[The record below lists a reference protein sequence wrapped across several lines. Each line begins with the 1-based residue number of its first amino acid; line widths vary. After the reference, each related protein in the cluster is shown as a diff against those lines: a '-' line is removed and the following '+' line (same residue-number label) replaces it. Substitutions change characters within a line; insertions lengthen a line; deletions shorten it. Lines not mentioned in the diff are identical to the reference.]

1 MYSKFCK
8 MQEHVFKIYVHDS
21 TIITDHQNMWKYKL
35 RNIFC
40 WENLQCCCYSNNI
53 LHFQSLLPHIFCL
66 KRTFFFS
73 FFILVDMLINFVIF
87 MITIFVDQLFCQP
100 LFSCHYIW
108 NVEFEKKLEH
118 SCITCHALLS
128 FKNYKLYVSFFNFF
142 SQWNWFIN
150 FFFKIPH
157 CLQFSCFNHY
167 SFLCGKSIC
176 LFKSQLN

>member
-1 MYSKFCK
+1 MYSEFCK

-53 LHFQSLLPHIFCL
+53 LHFQSLLPHIFCF

-100 LFSCHYIW
+100 LFSCHYLECWIW
-108 NVEFEKKLEH
+108 EKAW
-118 SCITCHALLS
+118 ALLYNLS
-128 FKNYKLYVSFFNFF
+128 CTSFF
-142 SQWNWFIN
+142 Q
-150 FFFKIPH
+150 K
-157 CLQFSCFNHY
+157 LQAICF
-167 SFLCGKSIC
+167 
-176 LFKSQLN
+176 LF

>member
-53 LHFQSLLPHIFCL
+53 LHFQSLLPHIFCF

-100 LFSCHYIW
+100 LFSCHYLECWIW
-108 NVEFEKKLEH
+108 EKAWAFLYNL
-118 SCITCHALLS
+118 SCT
-128 FKNYKLYVSFFNFF
+128 SFFQKLQAICFLFLIFF
-142 SQWNWFIN
+142 LSGIG
-150 FFFKIPH
+150 
-157 CLQFSCFNHY
+157 L
-167 SFLCGKSIC
+167 
-176 LFKSQLN
+176 

>member
-21 TIITDHQNMWKYKL
+21 TIITDHQNMWKCKL

-53 LHFQSLLPHIFCL
+53 LHFQSLLPHIFCF

-100 LFSCHYIW
+100 LFSCHYLECWIW
-108 NVEFEKKLEH
+108 EKAWAFLYNL
-118 SCITCHALLS
+118 SCT
-128 FKNYKLYVSFFNFF
+128 SFFQKLQAICFLFLIFF
-142 SQWNWFIN
+142 LSGIG
-150 FFFKIPH
+150 
-157 CLQFSCFNHY
+157 L
-167 SFLCGKSIC
+167 
-176 LFKSQLN
+176 

>member
-8 MQEHVFKIYVHDS
+8 MEEHVFKIYVHDS

-53 LHFQSLLPHIFCL
+53 LHFQSLLPHIFCF

-100 LFSCHYIW
+100 LFSCHYLECWIW
-108 NVEFEKKLEH
+108 EKAWAFLYNL
-118 SCITCHALLS
+118 SCT
-128 FKNYKLYVSFFNFF
+128 SFFQKLQAICFLFLIFF
-142 SQWNWFIN
+142 LSGIG
-150 FFFKIPH
+150 
-157 CLQFSCFNHY
+157 L
-167 SFLCGKSIC
+167 
-176 LFKSQLN
+176 